1 MHIVCKEQA
10 NDATREGPRQAVVST
25 NDGGMSCLVS
35 FPTTGPV
42 LGLCLEGGGG
52 EAVDEIDAKY
62 YCSMNV
68 EERFE

>member
-1 MHIVCKEQA
+1 M
-10 NDATREGPRQAVVST
+10 TRREMGIAEHVVSV
-25 NDGGMSCLVS
+25 NDGGVNCLVS
-35 FPTTGPV
+35 FPTTGSV